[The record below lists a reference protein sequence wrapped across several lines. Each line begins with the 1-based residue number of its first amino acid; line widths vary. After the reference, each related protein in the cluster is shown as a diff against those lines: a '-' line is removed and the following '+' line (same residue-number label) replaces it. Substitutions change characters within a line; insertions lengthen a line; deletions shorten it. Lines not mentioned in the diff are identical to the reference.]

1 MACRWKSS
9 VESSGNKTP
18 LKFIA
23 GALVTM
29 RKIKET
35 CVKKKKKEKTN
46 RKEKEDH
53 KNQENKIKGKRRE
66 MRISEYGWKIISKI
80 TIIIKVDQEIA
91 KLSSPFLVYLEWYQ
105 PVRGTFSNHKFVMA
119 VTILQ
124 QVYLTPS
131 SKRFNRTLTLKSS
144 TKSFT
149 HILTPTLPKTDSSVT
164 CWQKL
169 SHPLIGG
176 NFLTGSMN
184 ET

>member
-29 RKIKET
+29 RKIREN
-35 CVKKKKKEKTN
+35 CLKKKKKEKTN

-80 TIIIKVDQEIA
+80 TIIIKVDQEMV
-91 KLSSPFLVYLEWYQ
+91 SP
-105 PVRGTFSNHKFVMA
+105 SCHH
-119 VTILQ
+119 
-124 QVYLTPS
+124 PS
-131 SKRFNRTLTLKSS
+131 L
-144 TKSFT
+144 FT
-149 HILTPTLPKTDSSVT
+149 
-164 CWQKL
+164 
-169 SHPLIGG
+169 
-176 NFLTGSMN
+176 
-184 ET
+184 